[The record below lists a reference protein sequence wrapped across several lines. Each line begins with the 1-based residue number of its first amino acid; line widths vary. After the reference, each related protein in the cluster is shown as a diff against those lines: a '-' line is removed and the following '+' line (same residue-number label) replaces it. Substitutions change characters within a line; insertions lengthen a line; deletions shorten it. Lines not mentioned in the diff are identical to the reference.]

1 MTNDFKMTDYFETE
15 TVPKGK
21 LLVLGDNRRISKD
34 SRIIGLVDEDSIL
47 GDVKFIFWPL
57 NKIGTVEH

>member
-1 MTNDFKMTDYFETE
+1 MADFGVEQIPE
-15 TVPKGK
+15 GK

-34 SRIIGLVDEDSIL
+34 SRTIGLIDQSAVL

-57 NKIGTVEH
+57 KDFGSIPNQHSE